1 MISLIQ
7 QTVARSD
14 SATPPNSSLDLI
26 SNTNALNSTP
36 NTSTDSSSSLVDN
49 ESIKQ
54 ESYMNAMSY
63 QPDQHFYAPK
73 PNDQLDDHMLMSK
86 AGNEE
91 MSNANLLGMDS
102 SSSSVSSSSLSSP
115 SLNPIGANNTSIGMM
130 ASPNSLQQQQQ
141 QQSASLANLFQNRRN
156 YTHAKPHY
164 SYIALIA
171 MSIQKSK
178 SGMVTLN
185 DIYQFIMETFPFYR
199 QNQQRWQNSIRHS
212 LSFND
217 CFVKVPRSA
226 DRPGKGSY
234 WTLHN
239 QAGNMFENGCY
250 LRRQKR
256 FKCERDRLAAAAA
269 LAESNKLSTSTC
281 SNSSSSST
289 SSLLSPTQMY
299 SNQQQ
304 QHDSSPIQTSKQLKR
319 DASSQPSKS
328 TKLPKNKKQ
337 ALELQTQQQ
346 HSTQSPSSIGSS
358 SSSPSTSSSSA
369 STSFS
374 PNLNQRLPNVY
385 AQNVGYFN
393 GAYQPVQ
400 YQPHSQYNQAQM
412 NLGYAQVGYNAQ
424 SGLMRPS
431 YNAYNGADSFNN
443 QSYAQQQYNMGA
455 RSSIYTPPTTST
467 PITAGNT
474 ASSSYSL
481 YQNILNG
488 GGQQAGGV
496 EASGY
501 GNELFSS
508 HFGAQ
513 EQSSANT
520 TGAGSAT
527 SDYFNYYASG
537 FNNLAAAAAVAASY
551 TSNNTANANY

>member
-7 QTVARSD
+7 QTAARSD
-14 SATPPNSSLDLI
+14 SATPPNPSSLDLI
-26 SNTNALNSTP
+26 STP
-36 NTSTDSSSSLVDN
+36 NTSADSSSSLIDN
-49 ESIKQ
+49 ESIKH
-54 ESYMNAMSY
+54 ETYINTLSY
-63 QPDQHFYAPK
+63 QPEQQQQHFYAPPK
-73 PNDQLDDHMLMSK
+73 PNDQLDDPIS
-86 AGNEE
+86 
-91 MSNANLLGMDS
+91 SANMLGMDS
-102 SSSSVSSSSLSSP
+102 SSSSASSSSLSSP
-115 SLNPIGANNTSIGMM
+115 SLNPIGPTSIGMM
-130 ASPNSLQQQQQ
+130 ASPSSLHQHQQQQQ
-141 QQSASLANLFQNRRN
+141 QPASLANLFQNRRN

-269 LAESNKLSTSTC
+269 LAESSKLSTSTC
-281 SNSSSSST
+281 SNSSSSSSSSSAS

-299 SNQQQ
+299 
-304 QHDSSPIQTSKQLKR
+304 QHDASPLQTSKQLKR
-319 DASSQPSKS
+319 DASKS
-328 TKLPKNKKQ
+328 AKLPKNNKKQ
-337 ALELQTQQQ
+337 ALELHTQPQ

-358 SSSPSTSSSSA
+358 SSSSPSTSSSSSA

-374 PNLNQRLPNVY
+374 PNLNQQRLPNVY

-400 YQPHSQYNQAQM
+400 YQPHGQYNQAPM
-412 NLGYAQVGYNAQ
+412 SLGYAQAGYGAI
-424 SGLMRPS
+424 RTS
-431 YNAYNGADSFNN
+431 YNGYSGADAFNN
-443 QSYAQQQYNMGA
+443 ASYAQPQYGVGA
-455 RSSIYTPPTTST
+455 RGSIYTPPTTST
-467 PITAGNT
+467 PIAGGNT
-474 ASSSYSL
+474 ATASAASSSYSL

-488 GGQQAGGV
+488 GGQQSGGV

-513 EQSSANT
+513 DQSSTAT
-520 TGAGSAT
+520 SGAT

-551 TSNNTANANY
+551 TTNNNTANANY